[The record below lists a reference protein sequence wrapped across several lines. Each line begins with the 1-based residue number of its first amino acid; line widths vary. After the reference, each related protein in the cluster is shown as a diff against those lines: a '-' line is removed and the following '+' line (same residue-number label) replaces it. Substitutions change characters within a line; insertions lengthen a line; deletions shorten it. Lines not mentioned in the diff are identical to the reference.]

1 MSTLSIMALMVTA
14 YAIGGL
20 SALNISLDETNRPSF
35 KFKQILLDAVCIICM
50 IVNAAIWLTDE
61 KLWITLADIA
71 RKVIPEY
78 SLSGGTILVFFV
90 IVLTI
95 GCVCFYYM
103 LHYLSITIQEVK
115 FAHSYRQYERE
126 RRARRAAKKK
136 AEAERISS
144 QMTEIVQAMKAR
156 PDLVEEMVA
165 DMKTG
170 ETRTIKFPVEKTS

>member
-1 MSTLSIMALMVTA
+1 MGILSIMALMVTA

-20 SALNISLDETNRPSF
+20 SALNISLDEANRPSF
-35 KFKQILLDAVCIICM
+35 KFKQILLDAVCLICT
-50 IVNAAIWLTDE
+50 IANAAIWLTDE

-78 SLSGGTILVFFV
+78 SLSGGTILVFCV
-90 IVLTI
+90 IVLAI
-95 GCVCFYYM
+95 GSVCFYYA

-115 FAHSYRQYERE
+115 FAYTYRQYERE

-136 AEAERISS
+136 AEAERIR
-144 QMTEIVQAMKAR
+144 QMTEIVQAMKVR

-170 ETRTIKFPVEKTS
+170 ETRIIKFPVEKTS